1 MTGKIFTK
9 LKVLKTKHIL
19 CKARI
24 NGKKAKLL
32 VDTGASNSCIHS
44 DLQDYFKLQKD
55 GEPFQAS
62 GASEGKMEAIMTLNC
77 NIKLGRNYIELFWLT
92 LGLVTLPVTILHKIS
107 WYAVSPACAKRMM
120 GLL

>member
-1 MTGKIFTK
+1 MRKVFTK

-19 CKARI
+19 CKAWI

-44 DLQDYFKLQKD
+44 DLQDHFELQKY

-62 GASEGKMEAIMTLNC
+62 
-77 NIKLGRNYIELFWLT
+77 
-92 LGLVTLPVTILHKIS
+92 
-107 WYAVSPACAKRMM
+107 
-120 GLL
+120 